1 MDLVQLLL
9 HERAGEK
16 TVYTTGHIYSQEL
29 MHKLNSNIFQS
40 SEGIFSKEILLG
52 VKVLLKSFEAEVVNA
67 FSLHVTTQAA

>member
-40 SEGIFSKEILLG
+40 SEGIFSKEILLR
-52 VKVLLKSFEAEVVNA
+52 SQ
-67 FSLHVTTQAA
+67 SLTEEF